1 MKNMKRYCIGF
12 STLWIRL
19 FIGIVLIGNIV
30 VCFKNGYG
38 IFDVFRA
45 LFLLI
50 KFYLTHY
57 YIVFILLVIFLETI
71 GTPTTRY
78 YKCIRKFQRMGKLE
92 EVLNEFNNPV
102 FVFHGESAKIG
113 QKFIFIRDTG
123 RIFSL
128 DEVSAYRMMVDRYK
142 YESGRSEPNRS
153 YLQIKVGKK
162 YYDICYLPKNFSDP
176 QWIKFNQIV
185 TAYAP
190 HIALKTMPKVI
201 ETYIDDIHKRSDSN
215 FDD

>member
-1 MKNMKRYCIGF
+1 
-12 STLWIRL
+12 
-19 FIGIVLIGNIV
+19 
-30 VCFKNGYG
+30 
-38 IFDVFRA
+38 
-45 LFLLI
+45 
-50 KFYLTHY
+50 
-57 YIVFILLVIFLETI
+57 
-71 GTPTTRY
+71 
-78 YKCIRKFQRMGKLE
+78 MGKLE

-128 DEVSAYRMMVDRYK
+128 DEVSAYRMEVLRYK